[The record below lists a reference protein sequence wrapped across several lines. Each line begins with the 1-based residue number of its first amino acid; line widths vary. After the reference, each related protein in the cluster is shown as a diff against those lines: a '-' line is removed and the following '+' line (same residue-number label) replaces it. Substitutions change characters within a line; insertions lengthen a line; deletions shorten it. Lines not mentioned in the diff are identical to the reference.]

1 MDERANA
8 ELRRRILEEMTVDY
22 SNALD
27 KNLNLAKQFVRITS
41 EGTVE
46 VLVKDDLT
54 GTEKVLLYLVGK
66 LYAKEADLS
75 ATTDVSNAELME
87 ELGMPKGSVLPAL
100 KELRDSNMVEQTRRG
115 RHVFHSIPINLVER
129 TLRGLQ
135 EKLKKGAYGGSNV
148 R

>member
-22 SNALD
+22 SSALE
-27 KNLNLAKQFVRITS
+27 KNLNLAKQFLRITS
-41 EGTVE
+41 EGRVE
-46 VLVKDDLT
+46 VLMKDDLT

-87 ELGMPKGSVLPAL
+87 ELGMPQGSVLPAL
-100 KELRDSNMVEQTRRG
+100 KELRDSNMVEQTRTG

-135 EKLKKGAYGGSNV
+135 AKLKKGA
-148 R
+148 